1 MNELGTSGEQ
11 IDSFWESNLDWIFA
25 EKFSHAIIEFM
36 HGALNHED
44 QTQVEHEQQAESVE
58 DVEETGCPEDV
69 KKHIDFR
76 WDFNSCVIG
85 QLGEAQSQ
93 CSIIPIATK
102 LAHGCTH
109 GKHHHYN
116 WHELKHQVNT
126 T

>member
-1 MNELGTSGEQ
+1 
-11 IDSFWESNLDWIFA
+11 
-25 EKFSHAIIEFM
+25 M

-93 CSIIPIATK
+93 CSVIPIATK

-116 WHELKHQVNT
+116 WHELTTNTQSDSVNLLSIT
-126 T
+126 RVRASLRSCRE